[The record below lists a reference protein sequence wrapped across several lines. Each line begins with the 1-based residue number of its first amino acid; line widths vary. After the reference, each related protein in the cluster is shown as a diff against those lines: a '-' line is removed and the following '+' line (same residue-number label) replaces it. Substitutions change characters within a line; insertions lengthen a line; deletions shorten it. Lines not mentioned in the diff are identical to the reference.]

1 MDLETMLLTIAVP
14 SNKSHTQIAA
24 MMLLYQEGQ
33 QVEVLDA
40 LKPVKFSCTVD
51 AEGIAEQVAA
61 KMDGKAEL
69 CPIHTIGCF
78 TLDCESSP
86 Q

>member
-14 SNKSHTQIAA
+14 SNKSHTQITA
-24 MMLLYQEGQ
+24 MMLLYQGGQ
-33 QVEVLDA
+33 QVAVLDA
-40 LKPVKFSCTVD
+40 LKPMNFSCAADSEDV
-51 AEGIAEQVAA
+51 AEQVAA

-69 CPIHTIGCF
+69 CPIHTIGFF
-78 TLDCESSP
+78 TLDCEPSP

>member
-14 SNKSHTQIAA
+14 SHKSHTQIAA
-24 MMLLYQEGQ
+24 MMLLYQDGQ
-33 QVEVLDA
+33 QAEVLDT
-40 LKPVKFSCTVD
+40 LKPINFSCAAD

-78 TLDCESSP
+78 TLDCEPSP